1 MIESY
6 SFSCQGESHKAD
18 NKPCQDASF
27 HAVYEN
33 GLAIAVVCDGHGGE
47 RYFRSD
53 VGSRMATE
61 VILDTVRTFVE
72 NIDKNLFISKPFT
85 AQEAITSE
93 EVVKKQTPIDV
104 AFRQLFS
111 SIIYQWNQKIAEHAA
126 NTTISEWEQQ
136 HVDPKYINELSTS
149 ETFEKIYGCTLM
161 AYAQTSDYWFAF
173 HLGDGKCIS
182 FQEDPLWMEPIPWD
196 DRCFLNKTTSICD
209 SGAINEFRY
218 CYQGDGHFPM
228 AVFLGSDG
236 IDDSFGEIEN
246 LVNFYIQVIK
256 MLVNDG
262 REETVKSIEKEL
274 PQLSAIGSKDDM
286 SVAFIY
292 NLNALQTHI
301 VEFIQY
307 QIKLVTDKVQTTDKR
322 IKQLT
327 QKLDYLEDAGTDNE
341 KDKIEAA
348 YARQDIER
356 ANEERN
362 KLLFKHE
369 ALMQQLSLSLSKE
382 LHKNGEAK

>member
-1 MIESY
+1 
-6 SFSCQGESHKAD
+6 
-18 NKPCQDASF
+18 
-27 HAVYEN
+27 
-33 GLAIAVVCDGHGGE
+33 
-47 RYFRSD
+47 
-53 VGSRMATE
+53 
-61 VILDTVRTFVE
+61 
-72 NIDKNLFISKPFT
+72 
-85 AQEAITSE
+85 
-93 EVVKKQTPIDV
+93 
-104 AFRQLFS
+104 
-111 SIIYQWNQKIAEHAA
+111 
-126 NTTISEWEQQ
+126 
-136 HVDPKYINELSTS
+136 
-149 ETFEKIYGCTLM
+149 
-161 AYAQTSDYWFAF
+161 
-173 HLGDGKCIS
+173 
-182 FQEDPLWMEPIPWD
+182 
-196 DRCFLNKTTSICD
+196 
-209 SGAINEFRY
+209 
-218 CYQGDGHFPM
+218 M

-246 LVNFYIQVIK
+246 LVNFYSQVIE